1 MMGKKLIFIFIFF
14 FLNYCTAYNVLLAT
28 MGGTKSHTV
37 PFVALGTALRIRGHN
52 VTLVSAF
59 PGPAANN
66 GLREL
71 IPPIFEVI
79 KI

>member
-1 MMGKKLIFIFIFF
+1 MEKRSIVIVLSVFF
-14 FLNYCTAYNVLLAT
+14 NCCTAYNILLAT

-37 PFVALGTALRIRGHN
+37 PFVALGTALRVRGHN

-71 IPPIFEVI
+71 VPTILEV
-79 KI
+79 K